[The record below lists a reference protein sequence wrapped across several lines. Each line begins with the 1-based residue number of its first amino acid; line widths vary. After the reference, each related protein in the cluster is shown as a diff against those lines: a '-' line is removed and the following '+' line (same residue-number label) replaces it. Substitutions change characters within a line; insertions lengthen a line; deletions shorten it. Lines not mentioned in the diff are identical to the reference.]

1 MKNTFILIFVAILLV
16 VITLLFISFQVSE
29 TESAIVMTFNKPT
42 RTLTDPGWYFKFPPP
57 IQTVERYDSRKRV
70 FEPELGETTTKG
82 AVPIIVNTYV
92 VWKVGDPLTFYNSVR
107 TYSEAEDKLRS
118 WLNNTQNTIIGKHS
132 FSEFVNSDKTK
143 IKLDEIQNE
152 MLTDLSRQSDEAL
165 GIEVVA
171 VGIKQL
177 KINQDV
183 SKDVFERMRSE
194 RYRKTKAT
202 ISAGESEAKK
212 IETDADNKKIELLA
226 TAEARAKAIRGQ
238 GDAIAAQYYKKLEAD
253 PDLAIFLMQ
262 VDAIKK
268 MFEDRTTF
276 VFSADTDPFKLFKEL
291 PLTKPK
297 K

>member
-165 GIEVVA
+165 GIKVVA

-177 KINQDV
+177 KVNQDV

-194 RYRKTKAT
+194 RDRKTKAT

-226 TAEARAKAIRGQ
+226 AAEARAKAIRGQ

-268 MFEDRTTF
+268 MFKDRPTF
-276 VFSADTDPFKLFKEL
+276 VFSADVDPFKLFKEI
-291 PLTKPK
+291 PLTEPK